1 MCLGSSKLIL
11 IQKIK
16 KAISINELD
25 EPSHNGANR
34 QNAIRIKAVITL
46 LKLFFSDIKKSEKKF
61 RNIKRSK
68 SKKVNLFSPQPA
80 RVQKSAN
87 GP

>member
-1 MCLGSSKLIL
+1 M
-11 IQKIK
+11 
-16 KAISINELD
+16 
-25 EPSHNGANR
+25 
-34 QNAIRIKAVITL
+34 TL
-46 LKLFFSDIKKSEKKF
+46 LKLFLSDIKKIKKKF

-80 RVQKSAN
+80 RVQNSAN